1 MIGRASFGN
10 PWAFLPGGYIPTLAE
25 ILAVMHEH
33 GRLLVE
39 TKGRKGIFESRK
51 HLVQYLHGFAGV
63 KEYRK
68 SLVSV
73 ESLEDIDA
81 ILERIQ
87 NEYTGLLH
95 TKMKRGEEV
104 MEEVWEGE
112 GAGL

>member
-10 PWAFLPGGYIPTLAE
+10 PWCFLPGEYIPTLSE
-25 ILAVMHEH
+25 ILAIMYEH

-39 TKGRKGIFESRK
+39 NKGRKGILESRK

-73 ESLEDIDA
+73 ESLEDINI
-81 ILERIQ
+81 ILERIR
-87 NEYTGLLH
+87 NEHSNLLN
-95 TKMKRGEEV
+95 TKLNQGKESMVEI
-104 MEEVWEGE
+104 WEGE
-112 GAGL
+112 DCGL